1 MSDAPPP
8 PAAGSPADVP
18 PPGAPL
24 EPAAPGD
31 GARAAREPDGRS
43 QAEEPSGSM
52 TLLEHLAELRSVVVS
67 SVVVALLAASACW
80 FFSDRLLDVL
90 VRPLAGTGNRAYF
103 HSPFEAFVTRLKI
116 AFVCGIFL
124 VLPYVLYRLY
134 GFIVPGLYRRE
145 RRVVTPLLIVSVVMF
160 YLGVSFSFLV
170 LVPQVV
176 RIMLSFGTENVQPL
190 IGIGPYFS
198 FVAQLCL
205 AFGLVFELPLVVI
218 VMSLLGL
225 INPRLLLR
233 TWRFAVVIISVA
245 SAALT
250 PGPDAIS
257 FAFMFVP
264 LTLLYLSSV
273 VISVVLTRR
282 RRARELREGD

>member
-1 MSDAPPP
+1 
-8 PAAGSPADVP
+8 
-18 PPGAPL
+18 
-24 EPAAPGD
+24 
-31 GARAAREPDGRS
+31 
-43 QAEEPSGSM
+43 M
-52 TLLEHLAELRSVVVS
+52 TLLEHLAELRSAVVS

-80 FFSDRLLDVL
+80 FFSARLLDLL

-103 HSPFEAFVTRLKI
+103 HSPFEAFVTRIKI
-116 AFVCGIFL
+116 AFVCGLFI

-134 GFIVPGLYRRE
+134 AFVVPGLYRRE
-145 RRVVTPLLIVSVVMF
+145 RKIVTPLLIGSVVMF
-160 YLGVSFSFLV
+160 YLGVAFSFLI

-176 RIMLSFGTENVQPL
+176 RIMLSFGTPNVQPL

-205 AFGLVFELPLVVI
+205 AFGLVFELPMVV
-218 VMSLLGL
+218 VVLSLLGL
-225 INPRLLLR
+225 IDPRLLLR
-233 TWRFAVVIISVA
+233 TWRIAVVIISIA

-273 VISVVLTRR
+273 ILSVVLTRR
-282 RRARELREGD
+282 RRRASRPEGD

>member
-1 MSDAPPP
+1 
-8 PAAGSPADVP
+8 
-18 PPGAPL
+18 
-24 EPAAPGD
+24 
-31 GARAAREPDGRS
+31 
-43 QAEEPSGSM
+43 M
-52 TLLEHLAELRSVVVS
+52 TLLEHLAELRSAVVS

-80 FFSDRLLDVL
+80 FISDRLLDLL

-103 HSPFEAFVTRLKI
+103 HSPFEAFVTRIKI
-116 AFVCGIFL
+116 SFVVGLFI

-134 GFIVPGLYRRE
+134 AFVVPGLYRRE
-145 RRVVTPLLIVSVVMF
+145 RKIVTPLLMGSVVMF
-160 YLGVSFSFLV
+160 YLGVAFSFLI

-190 IGIGPYFS
+190 IGIGAYFS

-205 AFGLVFELPLVVI
+205 AFGLVFELPMVV
-218 VMSLLGL
+218 VVLSLLGL
-225 INPRLLLR
+225 VDPRLLLR
-233 TWRFAVVIISVA
+233 TWRIAVVIISVA

-257 FAFMFVP
+257 FAFMFIP

-273 VISVVLTRR
+273 VLSVVLTRR
-282 RRARELREGD
+282 RRRAARREED